1 MPSLF
6 AQCIPSFRPP
16 PSPPGLDVLC
26 RGAELQA
33 SAAPGHIVSALPL
46 SAGDNGCSVAR
57 AYTGAV
63 DGVSL
68 ELQWCMAST
77 EICRTGKCKNSFKL
91 PGLCKCHVVASLINA
106 TNSRTVMME
115 SVQTGRLHAIHVQ
128 ILTVERKS
136 RLPHP

>member
-6 AQCIPSFRPP
+6 AQCIPSFRPL
-16 PSPPGLDVLC
+16 PGLNVLC
-26 RGAELQA
+26 RGAELRA

-63 DGVSL
+63 DAVSL

-77 EICRTGKCKNSFKL
+77 EICRIGKCKNSFKL
-91 PGLCKCHVVASLINA
+91 PGFCKCHVVASLINA
-106 TNSRTVMME
+106 ANSRTVMTE

-128 ILTVERKS
+128 ILTAERKS